1 MRYSPERFSRYAR
14 ELQRALIETSMDL
27 PSDWI
32 RNGAKVNE
40 TPIPAVTLI
49 EQPKVEILPPTKDPV
64 KSSFIG
70 ASSLASLIRNQQA
83 KIKEQFAKAGE
94 DLVKVISEGQQLAD
108 AATNQVKAAKA
119 EVADLKAALGL
130 NSNAEPE

>member
-49 EQPKVEILPPTKDPV
+49 EQPKVEIITPKAEPLKKNIT
-64 KSSFIG
+64 G
-70 ASSLASLIRNQQA
+70 ATFLAGLFRQRIADTRA
-83 KIKEQFAKAGE
+83 TLAKAGE
-94 DLVKVISEGQQLAD
+94 DLN
-108 AATNQVKAAKA
+108 AAVTELEDTATHAVNQVKAVKA
-119 EVADLKAALGL
+119 ETADLKAALGL
-130 NSNAEPE
+130 NSNGEPE